1 MSWKFSFPGLIY
13 LTGLFLPN
21 LFWTQHKPQGYEAAV
36 AKEKPSLVRMERIGQ
51 VLVTV
56 SAFFESQ
63 SAYSGFLE
71 QLYFLLSLAMM
82 LSYEGFWIRYFRS
95 PQTLRNFYAP
105 FLKIPVAGATLPVMA
120 FFLLGIANHNP
131 LLCVS
136 VVILGIGHIGIHWNH
151 ARKIFQKIPQ
161 NKK

>member
-13 LTGLFLPN
+13 LIGLFLPN
-21 LFWTQHKPQGYEAAV
+21 LFWTRHKPQGYEAAV
-36 AKEKPSLVRMERIGQ
+36 AKEKPSLVRIERIGQ

-71 QLYFLLSLAMM
+71 QLCFLLSLAMM

-95 PQTLRNFYAP
+95 PQTLRDFYAP
-105 FLKIPVAGATLPVMA
+105 FFKIPVAGATLPVMA
-120 FFLLGIANHNP
+120 FFLLGIAIHNP

-136 VVILGIGHIGIHWNH
+136 VVILGIGHIRIHWNP
-151 ARKIFQKIPQ
+151 AR
-161 NKK
+161 NCG